1 LIKQVVVLSG
11 KGGAGKTTVAAA
23 LAPLAAL
30 EFDIVLADADV
41 DASNL
46 ELLLAPTI
54 RKKNAFISGHIA
66 RVDDTLCER
75 CGACRDACRFDA
87 IEYPAPENHIQQ
99 FRVDPTACEGCGAC
113 MFVCPLGSISMEP
126 VQAGEWYYS
135 ETRFGPLFHA
145 HLYAGKENSGKL
157 VTEVRRNAAEMAKKL
172 NSELV
177 LIDGPPG
184 IGCPVVSAITGA
196 DLALLVAEP
205 TISGEHDLERVL
217 DVTRHFRVSAAVILN
232 KADLNPVRARA
243 IESYCKKSEVAV
255 LGRIPYD
262 RAVDDAIVRGIP
274 LTEYGNAAIRASLE
288 DIWRGLRDSM
298 LEAGKLRLIQ

>member
-1 LIKQVVVLSG
+1 MTKQVVVLSG
-11 KGGAGKTTVAAA
+11 KGGAGKTIVSAA
-23 LAPLAAL
+23 LAPLAAQ

-46 ELLLAPTI
+46 ELLLSPTI

-66 RVDDTLCER
+66 QVDDTLCER

-87 IEYPAPENHIQQ
+87 IHCPEPGNHIQQ

-157 VTEVRRNAAEMAKKL
+157 VTAVRRNAAEMAKKRG
-172 NSELV
+172 SELV

-217 DVTRHFRVSAAVILN
+217 DLTRHFGVTAAVILN
-232 KADLNPVRARA
+232 KADLNPARAGA
-243 IESYCKKSEVAV
+243 IESYCREHEVAL

-262 RAVDDAIVRGIP
+262 RAVDDAIVQGIP
-274 LTEYGNAAIRASLE
+274 LTEYGDAAITAAF
-288 DIWRGLRDSM
+288 DKIWCSLRDSM
-298 LEAGKLRLIQ
+298 LEPGKLRLIQ